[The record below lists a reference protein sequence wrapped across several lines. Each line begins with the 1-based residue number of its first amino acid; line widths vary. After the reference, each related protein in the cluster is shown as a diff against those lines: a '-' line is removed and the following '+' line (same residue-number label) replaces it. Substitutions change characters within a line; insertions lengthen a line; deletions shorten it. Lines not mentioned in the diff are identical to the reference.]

1 MRTAPKDLE
10 DKMIVIKGLSSQ
22 IEKSII
28 ETYVSVIKI
37 VFGHNK
43 TDISRRETSTPTKTI
58 GHALKE
64 GEQTLVTTNLGNDKP
79 W

>member
-1 MRTAPKDLE
+1 MRTAPKDLD

-43 TDISRRETSTPTKTI
+43 TDISRRETSTPTP
-58 GHALKE
+58 HR
-64 GEQTLVTTNLGNDKP
+64 TNLCNDHAGLLNML
-79 W
+79 